1 MQSVINLK
9 VNPEKATKHMKL
21 KAKIYA
27 TIAAMTLMMGATSL
41 SSCSSNKTVL
51 PYFTDLSQEGSVEQG
66 SYTVT
71 IVPDDELLINVSAEE
86 SSAVDPFTIPFQ
98 RQRVSDFNE
107 PTNIQ
112 SQVQTRRGNSLTYMP
127 YKVNREGFI
136 NFPVLGQ
143 IHVEGLTLSQL
154 ADYLT
159 QKISLT
165 VKDPIVSVELTNFHV
180 NVMGEVTSPGSRLV
194 NRERYSI
201 LDAIS
206 DAGDLTPYG
215 ERSSVLL
222 IREENGQRT
231 YHRLNLNSGD
241 LLSSP
246 YFYLKQND
254 VVYVEPN
261 NIRQANAKVDQDKSF
276 KLSMTSVIVSAASV
290 VASLIIAL
298 VAN

>member
-1 MQSVINLK
+1 
-9 VNPEKATKHMKL
+9 MKL

-27 TIAAMTLMMGATSL
+27 AIAALAIT
-41 SSCSSNKTVL
+41 SCSSQKTVL
-51 PYFTDLSQEGSVEQG
+51 PYFTDLPQEGQVLQG
-66 SYTVT
+66 DYTMT

-86 SSAVDPFTIPFQ
+86 SSAVEPFTVPFQ
-98 RQRVSDFNE
+98 RQRVNDFNDAQS
-107 PTNIQ
+107 IQ
-112 SQVQTRRGNSLTYMP
+112 SQVQTRRATSLTYMP

-143 IHVEGLTLSQL
+143 IHVEGMTLSQL
-154 ADYLT
+154 SNYLT
-159 QKISLT
+159 EKISLS

-201 LDAIS
+201 LDAIA

-231 YHRLNLNSGD
+231 YHRLNLNSSEV
-241 LLSSP
+241 LSSP

-298 VAN
+298 VAK